1 MTCSKCGAEYEGKF
15 CPQCGTAAPGDAA
28 GEAGQSA
35 AGTPPPP
42 SSAPPPP
49 AAPASGGLADNV
61 AATLCYVFILAIVF
75 LLIEPYNRNKTVRF
89 HAFQAIFL
97 WVAMIVVYIG
107 IGFLGIIFPWW
118 LTSTLS
124 LFVNLG
130 FFILWIFLLIKTYQ
144 GDKVSLPVIGEMAE
158 KQA

>member
-1 MTCSKCGAEYEGKF
+1 
-15 CPQCGTAAPGDAA
+15 
-28 GEAGQSA
+28 
-35 AGTPPPP
+35 
-42 SSAPPPP
+42 
-49 AAPASGGLADNV
+49 V

-124 LFVNLG
+124 LLVNLG

-144 GDKVSLPVIGEMAE
+144 GDKVSLPVIGDMAE